1 MKNIIT
7 ATFLLLFACSS
18 CKKVIDQY
26 PQSNLYGENYYTNEA
41 EVRAALTGCYNG
53 LQEPMKYEWQMSELR
68 SDNTK
73 MGSPGS
79 TSSVNRDFSDL
90 DMFMPAPTHQA
101 VYLYW
106 LASYNN
112 VRNANIVLQRLGV
125 TYDPASGTNT
135 FNPITIPIS
144 DSVRRQLAG
153 EAMVIRAHHYF
164 NLVRLFGKVFL
175 VHTPVSAA
183 ETKTINRAPVAEVY
197 KLIEA
202 DLRDAAANT
211 SNTRFNQIAVVNVGR
226 VSSWTAKALLAKVL
240 LNLNRKTEAATLLTD
255 VKDNSG
261 FGLQPTYSGVF
272 SISNEMNSEIL
283 FTVRYKAG
291 GFGLGSS
298 FGNEFAAELSGS
310 AIINGSGKGYNFPT
324 NDFDTLSN
332 GDPLRKSTSMDRFI
346 NGNSIRLYVK
356 KFLSQVVLTN
366 DGESDWP
373 IMRYSDVLLMLAE
386 AQGYSPSSIALIN
399 QVRSRAGLG
408 PLSSAVNSVAAFER
422 ALSDERRLEFAFEN
436 QRFFDLLRFN
446 ATLTTITAESEM
458 KAHFTREF
466 PRHYAQYP
474 TPALTLQ
481 QLLNNVTPERMLLPI
496 PQHEI
501 DTNTQLVIEQNPGY

>member
-1 MKNIIT
+1 
-7 ATFLLLFACSS
+7 
-18 CKKVIDQY
+18 
-26 PQSNLYGENYYTNEA
+26 
-41 EVRAALTGCYNG
+41 
-53 LQEPMKYEWQMSELR
+53 
-68 SDNTK
+68 
-73 MGSPGS
+73 
-79 TSSVNRDFSDL
+79 
-90 DMFMPAPTHQA
+90 
-101 VYLYW
+101 
-106 LASYNN
+106 
-112 VRNANIVLQRLGV
+112 
-125 TYDPASGTNT
+125 
-135 FNPITIPIS
+135 
-144 DSVRRQLAG
+144 
-153 EAMVIRAHHYF
+153 
-164 NLVRLFGKVFL
+164 
-175 VHTPVSAA
+175 
-183 ETKTINRAPVAEVY
+183 
-197 KLIEA
+197 
-202 DLRDAAANT
+202 
-211 SNTRFNQIAVVNVGR
+211 
-226 VSSWTAKALLAKVL
+226 
-240 LNLNRKTEAATLLTD
+240 LLTD

-474 TPALTLQ
+474 SPALTLQ